1 MPPTFDTI
9 VIGGGVIGLSAAYH
23 LSKRG
28 SRVVVLDKSFPGSGS
43 TTRCIGG
50 IRQQFSTEASIKL
63 MQESVKQFKQM
74 EQEFGFS
81 VEFYQGGYLFLA
93 YSQANLDSF
102 RSVSRLQKSLGLD
115 IQLLSVQECLEIVPC
130 LNPEKLLGGVYSP
143 DDGQAYP
150 FKVIAG
156 YIQEIR
162 KAQSTIRSFV
172 EVSGMM
178 IEGHQIKG
186 VILKNGER
194 IYGDVVLNAAGPWAA
209 EVSKMAGVPLQISPE
224 KHEAFITD
232 RQEQL
237 FETMIVDYRPDG
249 CYFQQLVNGQ
259 IIGCYTPIP
268 NQPGTDTGSS
278 EEFLLEMSKRTIR
291 LIPELIKAKVLRHWG
306 GSYSMTPDGS
316 PIVDKTDIAGYYV
329 AAGMSGHGFMF
340 SPAIGKYISRI
351 IIDNQ
356 YPFGWDEFKLKRD
369 FSRTELMK

>member
-1 MPPTFDTI
+1 MPSTFDTI
-9 VIGGGVIGLSAAYH
+9 IIGGGVIGLSAAYH

-28 SRVVVLDKSFPGSGS
+28 LTVVVLDKNFPGSGS

-50 IRQQFSTEASIKL
+50 IRQQFSTEASIRL

-102 RSVSRLQKSLGLD
+102 KTVSRLQKSLGLD
-115 IQLLSVQECLEIVPC
+115 IRLLSVQECLEIVPC
-130 LNPEKLLGGVYSP
+130 LNPDKLMGGVYSP

-156 YIQEIR
+156 FIQEIR
-162 KAQSTIRSFV
+162 KARSIIRSFV
-172 EVSGMM
+172 NVTGM
-178 IEGHQIKG
+178 ITEGQRIKG
-186 VILKNGER
+186 VVLKDGEK
-194 IYGDVVLNAAGPWAA
+194 IYGNTVLNAAGPWAA
-209 EVSKMAGVPLQISPE
+209 EVSQMAGVPVPILPE
-224 KHEAFITD
+224 KHQAFITD
-232 RQEQL
+232 RQEKL
-237 FETMIVDYRPDG
+237 FETMIVDYRTDG
-249 CYFQQLVNGQ
+249 CYFQQLINGQ

-268 NQPGTDTGSS
+268 NQPGTETGSS
-278 EEFLLEMSKRTIR
+278 KEFLLEMSKRTVR
-291 LIPELIKAKVLRHWG
+291 LIPDLIKARVLRHWG

-316 PIVDKTDIAGYYV
+316 PIIDKTDIAGYYV

-340 SPAIGKYISRI
+340 SPAIGKYISDI

-356 YPFGWDEFKLKRD
+356 YPFDWNEFKLNRD
-369 FSRTELMK
+369 FSGSELMK

>member
-1 MPPTFDTI
+1 MPSTFDTI
-9 VIGGGVIGLSAAYH
+9 IIGGGVIGLSAAYH

-28 SRVVVLDKSFPGSGS
+28 LKVVVLDKNFPGSGS

-50 IRQQFSTEASIKL
+50 IRQQFSTEASIRL

-102 RSVSRLQKSLGLD
+102 KTVSRLQKSLGLD
-115 IQLLSVQECLEIVPC
+115 IRLLSVQECMEIVPC
-130 LNPEKLLGGVYSP
+130 LNPDKLMGGVYSP

-162 KAQSTIRSFV
+162 KARSIIRSFV
-172 EVSGMM
+172 DVTGM
-178 IEGHQIKG
+178 IAEGQRIKG
-186 VILKNGER
+186 VVLKNGEK
-194 IYGDVVLNAAGPWAA
+194 IYGNSVLNAAGPWAA
-209 EVSKMAGVPLQISPE
+209 EVSQMAGVPVPILPE
-224 KHEAFITD
+224 KHQAFITD
-232 RQEQL
+232 RQEKL

-249 CYFQQLVNGQ
+249 CYFQQLINGQ

-268 NQPGTDTGSS
+268 NQPGTETGSS
-278 EEFLLEMSKRTIR
+278 KEFLLEMSKRTVR
-291 LIPELIKAKVLRHWG
+291 LIPDLIKARVLRHWG

-316 PIVDKTDIAGYYV
+316 PIIDKTDIAGYYV

-340 SPAIGKYISRI
+340 SPAIGKYISDI

-356 YPFGWDEFKLKRD
+356 YPFDWNEFKLNRN
-369 FSRTELMK
+369 FSGSELMK

>member
-23 LSKRG
+23 LSMRG
-28 SRVVVLDKSFPGSGS
+28 SKVVVLDKSFPGSGS

-63 MQESVKQFKQM
+63 MQESVKQFMQM
-74 EQEFGFS
+74 EQKFGFS

-102 RSVSRLQKSLGLD
+102 KTVSRLQKSLGLD
-115 IQLLSVQECLEIVPC
+115 IQLLSVQECLKIVPC

-162 KAQSTIRSFV
+162 KARSTIRSFV
-172 EVSGMM
+172 EVTGMI

-186 VILKNGER
+186 VLLKNGEK
-194 IYGDVVLNAAGPWAA
+194 IYGNVVLNAAGPWAA
-209 EVSKMAGVPLQISPE
+209 EVSNLAGISLPISPE

-232 RQEQL
+232 RQERL

-259 IIGCYTPIP
+259 IIGCYTPVP
-268 NQPGTDTGSS
+268 NQPGTDTGASK
-278 EEFLLEMSKRTIR
+278 EFLLEMSKRTVR

-316 PIVDKTDIAGYYV
+316 PIIDKTDITGYYV

-340 SPAIGKYISRI
+340 SPAIGKHITDI
-351 IIDNQ
+351 IINNQ

-369 FSRTELMK
+369 FSGSELMK

>member
-1 MPPTFDTI
+1 MTESFDTI
-9 VIGGGVIGLSAAYH
+9 IIGSGVIGLSAAFH

-28 SRVVVLDKSFPGSGS
+28 LKVLVLEKNFPGSGS

-63 MQESVKQFKQM
+63 MQESMKQFQQM
-74 EQEFGFS
+74 EEEFGFS
-81 VEFYQGGYLFLA
+81 VEFHQGGYLFLA
-93 YSQANLDSF
+93 YSQVDLDSF
-102 RSVSRLQKSLGLD
+102 KTVARLQKSLGLD
-115 IQLLSVQECLEIVPC
+115 IRILSVQECLEIVPC
-130 LNPEKLLGGVYSP
+130 LNPENLLGCVYSP

-162 KAQSTIRSFV
+162 KARSVIRSFV
-172 EVSGMM
+172 EVTKM
-178 IEGHQIKG
+178 IVEGERIMG
-186 VILKNGER
+186 VILKGGEK
-194 IYGDVVLNAAGPWAA
+194 IFGDTVINAAGPWAG
-209 EVSKMAGVPLQISPE
+209 EVGQMAGVELPIFPE
-224 KHEAFITD
+224 KHEALITD
-232 RQEQL
+232 RQKRL

-249 CYFQQLVNGQ
+249 CYFQQLINGQ

-278 EEFLLEMSKRTIR
+278 KEFLIEMSKRTIR
-291 LIPELIKAKVLRHWG
+291 LIPELNRAKVLRHWG

-316 PIVDKTDIAGYYV
+316 PIVDKTDITGYYV

-340 SPAIGKYISRI
+340 SPAIGKYMSDI

-356 YPFGWDEFKLKRD
+356 YPFDWDEFKLKRN
-369 FSRTELMK
+369 FSRSELMK